1 VKRLRNSD
9 GLANDSPENSQ
20 DFRIAGLEQHVAAAR
35 AARRNSRAASA
46 AEEMRA
52 VKSGLALQHSLQS
65 RGELMD
71 TSSVA
76 ALGTAPR
83 RSRFLEAVADLIEG
97 LKLWE
102 LWSTLGWHD
111 IRQRYRRSIVG
122 PFWLTLSMG
131 IMVAGLAYLYGG
143 LLGQNTEGYLAYV
156 ATGMI
161 VFSLISSIAVEG
173 SGVFIGSASL
183 ILQLRAPLSIYIY
196 QMLWRNLLIF
206 AHNISIYVVVL
217 IFSKIDIGWNIFLA
231 FVGLFLVLLN
241 GVWVAV
247 ALGGLSARFRDVP
260 PIVGSIMQVAF
271 FLTPIFWTPGALPNR
286 ELFVHLNPFYYLVEI
301 VRMPLLG
308 KTPTLGIW
316 LAVIGMNC
324 VGALV
329 AIVFYAR
336 YRGRIAYWV

>member
-1 VKRLRNSD
+1 
-9 GLANDSPENSQ
+9 
-20 DFRIAGLEQHVAAAR
+20 
-35 AARRNSRAASA
+35 
-46 AEEMRA
+46 
-52 VKSGLALQHSLQS
+52 
-65 RGELMD
+65 
-71 TSSVA
+71 
-76 ALGTAPR
+76 
-83 RSRFLEAVADLIEG
+83 
-97 LKLWE
+97 
-102 LWSTLGWHD
+102 
-111 IRQRYRRSIVG
+111 
-122 PFWLTLSMG
+122 
-131 IMVAGLAYLYGG
+131 
-143 LLGQNTEGYLAYV
+143 V

>member
-1 VKRLRNSD
+1 
-9 GLANDSPENSQ
+9 
-20 DFRIAGLEQHVAAAR
+20 
-35 AARRNSRAASA
+35 
-46 AEEMRA
+46 
-52 VKSGLALQHSLQS
+52 
-65 RGELMD
+65 MD
-71 TSSVA
+71 TSSLA
-76 ALGTAPR
+76 ASGTASR
-83 RSRFLEAVADLIEG
+83 RSGLPEAVADLIEG

-131 IMVAGLAYLYGG
+131 IMVAGLAYLYAGMF
-143 LLGQNTEGYLAYV
+143 GQNVEGYLPYV

-161 VFSLISSIAVEG
+161 VFSLISTVAVEG

-206 AHNISIYVVVL
+206 AHNISIYVIVL
-217 IFSKIDIGWNIFLA
+217 IFVRVDLGWNILLS

-241 GVWVAV
+241 GVWVGMT
-247 ALGGLSARFRDVP
+247 LGGLSARFRDVP

-286 ELFVHLNPFYYLVEI
+286 ELFVHLNPFYYLVEV

-308 KTPTLGIW
+308 KTPALSIW
-316 LAVIGMNC
+316 LVVIGMNC

-329 AIVFYAR
+329 AVVFYAR
-336 YRGRIAYWV
+336 YRSRIAYWV

>member
-1 VKRLRNSD
+1 MDL
-9 GLANDSPENSQ
+9 SP
-20 DFRIAGLEQHVAAAR
+20 
-35 AARRNSRAASA
+35 
-46 AEEMRA
+46 
-52 VKSGLALQHSLQS
+52 

-71 TSSVA
+71 TSGPA
-76 ALGTAPR
+76 AAGTALR
-83 RSRFLEAVADLIEG
+83 RSRYPEAIADLVEG

-131 IMVAGLAYLYGG
+131 IMVAGLAYLYAGMF
-143 LLGQNTEGYLAYV
+143 GQNVEGYLPYV

-161 VFSLISSIAVEG
+161 VFSLISTIATEG

-217 IFSKIDIGWNIFLA
+217 MFVKVDIGWNFFLSIL
-231 FVGLFLVLLN
+231 GLFLVMLN
-241 GVWVAV
+241 GIWIGVT
-247 ALGGLSARFRDVP
+247 LGGLSARFRDVP

-286 ELFVHLNPFYYLVEI
+286 ELFVHLNPFYYLVEV

-308 KTPTLGIW
+308 KTPTLSIW
-316 LAVIGMNC
+316 LVVIGMNC

-329 AIVFYAR
+329 AIFFYAR